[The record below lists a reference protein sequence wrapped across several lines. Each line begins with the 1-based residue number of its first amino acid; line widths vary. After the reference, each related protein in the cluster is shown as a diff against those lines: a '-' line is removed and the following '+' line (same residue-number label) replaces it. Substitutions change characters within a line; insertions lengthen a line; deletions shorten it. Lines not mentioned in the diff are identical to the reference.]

1 MGLPP
6 PASPTTE
13 DVLRVL
19 REVRYPGFSR
29 DVVSFGIVKDL
40 RVDSGEVRVR
50 LELGPGNPAVAGTL
64 ERDVRRA
71 IESLAGVRT
80 VSVHVGAAPA
90 AAAGPGPFPGPGRL
104 PGGALMP
111 GVRHVV
117 AVASGK
123 GGVGKSTV
131 AVNLAVA
138 LAKSGARAGL
148 LDADIYGPS
157 IPLMLRP
164 EETPRI
170 DAGADKPL
178 GPALVSHGVR
188 FMSIGFLVPAESA
201 LVWRGPLVIKAL
213 EQLMGDV
220 DWGEL
225 DVLVVDLP
233 PGTGDVALTLSQK
246 VRLAGVVVVTTPQ
259 DVALADAVKAVTMFR
274 KVEVPILGIVENMS
288 VFTCGHC
295 GHRTEI
301 FGHGGGRRWADRMG
315 VPLLGEIEIDPALR
329 DGGDRGLPIVVA
341 DPSSPRTLAFL
352 EVARKVLEAVE
363 RPPGEAPP
371 PIA

>member
-1 MGLPP
+1 MNDGIPP
-6 PASPTTE
+6 PAPAPE

-19 REVRYPGFSR
+19 REVPYPGFSR
-29 DVVSFGIVKDL
+29 DIVSFGIVKDL
-40 RVDSGEVRVR
+40 RVESRDVHVR

-64 ERDVRRA
+64 ELSVRRA
-71 IESLAGVRT
+71 IEAIPGVGR
-80 VSVHVGAAPA
+80 VAVHVGAAAAAPRGTAPGATRLPA
-90 AAAGPGPFPGPGRL
+90 AGL
-104 PGGALMP
+104 LP

-138 LAKSGARAGL
+138 LGRLGARSGL

-170 DAGADKPL
+170 EAGADKPL
-178 GPALVSHGVR
+178 GPALTSHGVR
-188 FMSIGFLVPAESA
+188 FMSIGFLVPPDSA

-246 VRLAGVVVVTTPQ
+246 VRLSGAVVVTTPQ

-288 VFTCGHC
+288 FFTCGHC

-301 FGHGGGRRWADRMG
+301 FGHGGGGAWAGRLG

-329 DGGDRGLPIVVA
+329 DGGDRGMPIVA
-341 DPSSPRTLAFL
+341 SAPDSPRSKAFL
-352 EVARKVLEAVE
+352 EIARQVLESTERAVPE
-363 RPPGEAPP
+363 PP
-371 PIA
+371 PIV